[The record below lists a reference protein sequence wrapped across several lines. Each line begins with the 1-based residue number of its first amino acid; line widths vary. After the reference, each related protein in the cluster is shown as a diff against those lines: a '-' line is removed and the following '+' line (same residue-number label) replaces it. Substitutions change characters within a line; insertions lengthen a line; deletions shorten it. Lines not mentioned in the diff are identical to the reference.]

1 MNEQACR
8 VEAEIWFLVHLALG
22 TTSMVTKR
30 EDRHG
35 NSVLEEGRGTLGNL
49 CNGRA

>member
-8 VEAEIWFLVHLALG
+8 VEAEIRFLVHLASG

-35 NSVLEEGRGTLGNL
+35 NSVLEEGPRHS
-49 CNGRA
+49 RQSV